1 MAETLLSATAIT
13 CRPGSQRAVC
23 SSAWRAP
30 SVSFLCRRP
39 RSGASRADGAS
50 TVRTGSAQTQL
61 AQTQPAQTQPA
72 QGTGASSITHSQR
85 RPLAPRLRR
94 GRLDAVAVAG
104 AHGIAVEA
112 ACADLRT
119 PAPLAGVGEADHD
132 RPLRHQGGNQQ
143 QQQPARDGARPATS
157 GRSPC
162 LSARR
167 STSSPTR
174 ASSGSTPD
182 PQRVTK
188 RAKVKVTGA
197 SGNSDATFVSLRRCG
212 RSWF

>member
-1 MAETLLSATAIT
+1 MAETLLSPPAIT
-13 CRPGSQRAVC
+13 CRPGSQSAVC

-50 TVRTGSAQTQL
+50 TVRTGS

-132 RPLRHQGGNQQ
+132 RPLRHQGGDQQ
-143 QQQPARDGARPATS
+143 QQQPARDGA
-157 GRSPC
+157 
-162 LSARR
+162 
-167 STSSPTR
+167 PTR
-174 ASSGSTPD
+174 A
-182 PQRVTK
+182 
-188 RAKVKVTGA
+188 
-197 SGNSDATFVSLRRCG
+197 RC
-212 RSWF
+212 